1 MLVDVYALPIKQFVI
16 YTRVSTKRQGDSGLG
31 LEAQERDINLYLEN
45 YAEEPYEVIGRFCD
59 VESGTRADRPQLQE
73 AIDLAKQTGAI
84 LLTAKLDRLS
94 RSVAFIATL
103 MEDKKLNFTVA
114 TMPHADKFQ
123 LHIYAALA
131 QQEREF
137 ISTRTKAALQEA
149 KSRGVKLGG
158 ARPNS
163 QARHDAVKALADQT
177 ALKVSKLIKD
187 HRLSGRSYRYIA
199 EQLNNLDVATAK
211 GGRWFASTVRNYDLR
226 IL

>member
-1 MLVDVYALPIKQFVI
+1 MKQFII

-149 KSRGVKLGG
+149 KARGVKLGG

-163 QARHDAVKALADQT
+163 QARHDAVKELADQN
-177 ALKVSKLIKD
+177 ALRVSKLIKD
-187 HRLSGRSYRYIA
+187 HRSSGKSYRYIA
-199 EQLNNLDVATAK
+199 EQLNALNVATANN
-211 GGRWFASTVRNYDLR
+211 GQWYASTVRNYDNR
-226 IL
+226 I

>member
-1 MLVDVYALPIKQFVI
+1 MKQFVI

-45 YAEEPYEVIGRFCD
+45 YAEEPYEVIGTFCD

-137 ISTRTKAALQEA
+137 ISTRTKAALREA
-149 KSRGVKLGG
+149 KARGVKLGG
-158 ARPNS
+158 ARPNN
-163 QARHDAVKALADQT
+163 QARHEAVKALADQT

-226 IL
+226 LSV